1 MPANGTGS
9 QDALEDDPEYDP
21 RKSRSRGFDP
31 PPIWDGI
38 DPASTW
44 KSTRRSLHLWAAD
57 QTGLPAEV
65 LGVRVFRHSLCGKA
79 KLLADEIE
87 DDDLKASDGFEKIIA
102 FFDGLYA
109 GHIKLE
115 DEKIMDNALYT
126 GKKKDDETFIEYTAR
141 KQVELRKLAKLHKIE
156 DGFPETFQGK
166 VLLSQ
171 SGLSQRQKDM
181 ILTWSNAVE
190 TARVL
195 VPLLNRLDLPEYK
208 DLGSGS
214 KTYHTDDPENFAA
227 NAEVRDWQEEDTNY
241 PEEED
246 DDENNYY

>member
-102 FFDGLYA
+102 FFDGFYA

-115 DEKIMDNALYT
+115 DEKIMDNALDRVHRPQA
-126 GKKKDDETFIEYTAR
+126 GRAEEVSKVAQDRRRLPRDIPGQGADKSGGAFTATEGHDSH
-141 KQVELRKLAKLHKIE
+141 VE
-156 DGFPETFQGK
+156 
-166 VLLSQ
+166 
-171 SGLSQRQKDM
+171 
-181 ILTWSNAVE
+181 
-190 TARVL
+190 
-195 VPLLNRLDLPEYK
+195 
-208 DLGSGS
+208 
-214 KTYHTDDPENFAA
+214 
-227 NAEVRDWQEEDTNY
+227 
-241 PEEED
+241 
-246 DDENNYY
+246 